1 MEESNAIDP
10 DPADILADMSV
21 CLSVRAEQDP
31 RRKSVSIQV
40 DVYYLINIY
49 IYIYLPSLKQVPV
62 TVNQFRRN

>member
-1 MEESNAIDP
+1 MEESNAVDP

-31 RRKSVSIQV
+31 QRKSVSIQV
-40 DVYYLINIY
+40 EVYYLINIY
-49 IYIYLPSLKQVPV
+49 IPSLKQVTV

>member
-31 RRKSVSIQV
+31 QRKSVSIQV
-40 DVYYLINIY
+40 EVYYLINIY
-49 IYIYLPSLKQVPV
+49 IPSLKQVPG